1 MPKQVKTLLQ
11 IKKTA
16 SPSFAKYRYHYE
28 SDTSAQ
34 ECKWIFIY
42 IKLFKGDNF
51 IIRTAQFGMP
61 LQCL

>member
-16 SPSFAKYRYHYE
+16 SPSFAKYRNRFD

-34 ECKWIFIY
+34 EYKWIFVY

-51 IIRTAQFGMP
+51 IISTAQFCMP
-61 LQCL
+61 LQCF